1 MKIGDLVK
9 YADTFVK
16 GYGSKV
22 ESLVGIISYFDED
35 DDPVVLWFRDGMR
48 EPNFRSHIKVISEC

>member
-9 YADTFVK
+9 YSDTFVK

-22 ESLVGIISYFDED
+22 ESLIGIISYFDED
-35 DDPVVLWFRDGMR
+35 DDPVVLWLR
-48 EPNFRSHIKVISEC
+48 ENREEANFRSHIKVVSEC